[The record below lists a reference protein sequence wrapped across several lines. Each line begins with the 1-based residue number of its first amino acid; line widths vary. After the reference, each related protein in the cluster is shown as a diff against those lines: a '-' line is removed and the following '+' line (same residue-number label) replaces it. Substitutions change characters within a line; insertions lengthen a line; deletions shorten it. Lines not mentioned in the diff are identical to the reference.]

1 MPFDLWFSVDLG
13 LSDICYFVV
22 LVCSAL
28 LAWCVWQSPV
38 PVVQQDPTIS
48 AAGETVNRCPDP
60 EVVGVPQDPSS
71 SSPAPEEVPISN
83 PFQNREPPLTYGQ
96 STRVKDR
103 LNALYGKH
111 PQGEAYRLREQ
122 HRREARLDHA
132 SFYNCTPPESISDV
146 ASLRSRAGDISSSSS
161 SNSGWDDVGRQQ
173 TQRP

>member
-38 PVVQQDPTIS
+38 PLVQQDPEPS
-48 AAGETVNRCPDP
+48 ASRETVHRCPDP
-60 EVVGVPQDPSS
+60 EVVGVPQDPGSS
-71 SSPAPEEVPISN
+71 TPEEVSN
-83 PFQNREPPLTYGQ
+83 PFQDREPPLTYGQ

-103 LNALYGKH
+103 L
-111 PQGEAYRLREQ
+111 R
-122 HRREARLDHA
+122 
-132 SFYNCTPPESISDV
+132 
-146 ASLRSRAGDISSSSS
+146 SLTGDISSSSS
-161 SNSGWDDVGRQQ
+161 SASGDYLLWPDVGRQQ